1 MAAHKKKMNK
11 IHNLLKKLQALAERG
26 EGGEAENAK
35 RMLYELM
42 EKHGIT
48 LDDIQEE
55 QPKLQELSYGGM
67 EKVFVQQV
75 LASEG
80 INNTRR
86 YVRSY
91 SKKKVILFDSTD
103 TQFRF
108 LESKVKFYWKLYK
121 SERKK
126 FYEAFVHANDLGR
139 RLGEDEPEREYTREE
154 IRHIMEIMR
163 MAQGIRRESM
173 YKALDYATA

>member
-1 MAAHKKKMNK
+1 MNK
-11 IHNLLKKLQALAERG
+11 IYNLIRKLQALAERG

-55 QPKLQELSYGGM
+55 QPKLQELNYGGM
-67 EKVFVQQV
+67 EKLFVLQV

-80 INNTRR
+80 INNTRS
-86 YVRSY
+86 YIRSY
-91 SKKKVILFDSTD
+91 SKKKVVLFDCTD
-103 TQFRF
+103 TQFKF
-108 LESKVKFYWKLYK
+108 LVSKIKFYWKLYE

-139 RLGEDEPEREYTREE
+139 KLGEDEPEREYTRKD
-154 IRHIMEIMR
+154 IQHIMEIMR
-163 MAQGIRRESM
+163 MAQSIRRESM
-173 YKALDYATA
+173 HRALDYATA